1 MFRLIKSLLAG
12 LVAGTALGVL
22 FSPDKGA
29 KIRKDLKKEL
39 DGFLNNKIKGRNIT
53 KCKRKKIVRPPLFIS
68 DSSSDSN

>member
-1 MFRLIKSLLAG
+1 MDKLLLEIKSIIDN
-12 LVAGTALGVL
+12 TNNID
-22 FSPDKGA
+22 F
-29 KIRKDLKKEL
+29 KDLKKEL